1 MYARCTAKEED
12 EEDEINMDQADWQ
25 DEEDEEDGGGRG
37 GRGGPA
43 QIQEE
48 DEEEDGGGHRGD
60 GQEQEEMP
68 GEAGEEHKGEGGRG
82 EAGEMKDLLKDFEE
96 TGDSDMES
104 EAGEE
109 FEREFLFR
117 KRKHGEKERRGP
129 PTHLYR
135 ETADQHHGGR
145 ANDLGTYVTRYLLAD
160 QASPSS
166 ATAAVERPPPI
177 EERREDEND
186 ATSKEHGGCEPQRRE
201 VRREDEAPQREPPW
215 GNNPRLSKG
224 LKPRDPWRKRG
235 GKQQKLDP
243 CYNREEQGEGQGQG
257 LGSGSAAMDSSL
269 AVALWTAVLPLL
281 QRLCRYGQQPC
292 LRRAPPRTRVG
303 WRGRDEVVLPPC
315 QRLRKARGCPTA
327 HPAA

>member
-1 MYARCTAKEED
+1 
-12 EEDEINMDQADWQ
+12 
-25 DEEDEEDGGGRG
+25 
-37 GRGGPA
+37 
-43 QIQEE
+43 
-48 DEEEDGGGHRGD
+48 
-60 GQEQEEMP
+60 
-68 GEAGEEHKGEGGRG
+68 
-82 EAGEMKDLLKDFEE
+82 MKDLLKDLEE

-145 ANDLGTYVTRYLLAD
+145 ANDLGTYVTRNLLCFVLIPVP

-201 VRREDEAPQREPPW
+201 VREK
-215 GNNPRLSKG
+215 NPRLSWG

-243 CYNREEQGEGQGQG
+243 RYNREEQGEGQGQG
-257 LGSGSAAMDSSL
+257 LGSGSAAMDSSP

-281 QRLCRYGQQPC
+281 QRLCRYGQHPC
-292 LRRAPPRTRVG
+292 LRLAPPRTRVG
-303 WRGRDEVVLPPC
+303 WRGRDEVLLPPC
-315 QRLRKARGCPTA
+315 QRLREARGCPTA

>member
-1 MYARCTAKEED
+1 M
-12 EEDEINMDQADWQ
+12 
-25 DEEDEEDGGGRG
+25 
-37 GRGGPA
+37 
-43 QIQEE
+43 
-48 DEEEDGGGHRGD
+48 
-60 GQEQEEMP
+60 
-68 GEAGEEHKGEGGRG
+68 
-82 EAGEMKDLLKDFEE
+82 
-96 TGDSDMES
+96 
-104 EAGEE
+104 
-109 FEREFLFR
+109 
-117 KRKHGEKERRGP
+117 
-129 PTHLYR
+129 YR

-201 VRREDEAPQREPPW
+201 VREKT
-215 GNNPRLSKG
+215 RLSWG

-281 QRLCRYGQQPC
+281 QRLCRYGQHPC
-292 LRRAPPRTRVG
+292 LRRVPLRTRVG
-303 WRGRDEVVLPPC
+303 WRGRDEVLLPPC
-315 QRLRKARGCPTA
+315 QRLREARGCPTA

>member
-25 DEEDEEDGGGRG
+25 DEEDGGGRG

-68 GEAGEEHKGEGGRG
+68 SEAGEEHKGEGGRG
-82 EAGEMKDLLKDFEE
+82 EAGEMKDLLKDLEE

-201 VRREDEAPQREPPW
+201 VRE
-215 GNNPRLSKG
+215 K
-224 LKPRDPWRKRG
+224 
-235 GKQQKLDP
+235 
-243 CYNREEQGEGQGQG
+243 
-257 LGSGSAAMDSSL
+257 
-269 AVALWTAVLPLL
+269 
-281 QRLCRYGQQPC
+281 
-292 LRRAPPRTRVG
+292 TRV
-303 WRGRDEVVLPPC
+303 
-315 QRLRKARGCPTA
+315 
-327 HPAA
+327 